1 MGEQLFKRYA
11 QGRPPFLYLVMLEEW
26 CLYPCNSCNFST
38 SFSISCSI
46 YSVGWWYTRYTF
58 FWLVSDIEWFWGLW
72 CLKTDTLAHLARQQY
87 QHLDVW
93 MGRVTINGSPYA
105 ECMEYLPIFTFSIN
119 LYAKLGKHASNQSI
133 IVGSQVPWTTQQDYT
148 IYGCS
153 KVNPHIFLQKHEFS
167 NKSSTTGVP
176 F

>member
-1 MGEQLFKRYA
+1 
-11 QGRPPFLYLVMLEEW
+11 MLEEW

-46 YSVGWWYTRYTF
+46 YSVGWWYTQYTF

-87 QHLDVW
+87 QHLDGSSYYKWITICW
-93 MGRVTINGSPYA
+93 MYGISTYIY
-105 ECMEYLPIFTFSIN
+105 IFHKFIREIRHDT
-119 LYAKLGKHASNQSI
+119 SNQSI
-133 IVGSQVPWTTQQDYT
+133 FVGSQVPWTTQQDYT